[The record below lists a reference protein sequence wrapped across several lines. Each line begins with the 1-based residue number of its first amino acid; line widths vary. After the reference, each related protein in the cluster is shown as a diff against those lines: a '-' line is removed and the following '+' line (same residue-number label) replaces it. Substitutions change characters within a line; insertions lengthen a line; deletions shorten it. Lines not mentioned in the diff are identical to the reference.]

1 MMSLWLSAANAWTGA
16 AHAFWSAEMQRQ
28 QAALLNEVLRQ
39 GVMFWSGAWL
49 LSGPPR
55 QKPKLTLVQTSR
67 R

>member
-1 MMSLWLSAANAWTGA
+1 
-16 AHAFWSAEMQRQ
+16 MQRQ